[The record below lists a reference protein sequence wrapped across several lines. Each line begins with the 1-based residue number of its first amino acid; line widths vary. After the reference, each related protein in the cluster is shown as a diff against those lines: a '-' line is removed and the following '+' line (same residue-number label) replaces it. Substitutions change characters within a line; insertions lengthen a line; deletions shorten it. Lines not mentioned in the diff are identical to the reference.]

1 MGIIC
6 AEIYLKYTHK
16 QEVRNIITKHLL
28 SKIAFFAAPVVA
40 FLIFW
45 SGAML
50 HLREPSIWSA
60 LYAGT
65 HRNLWIIFMC
75 AIPTILMSWNYG
87 GKFCLLY

>member
-16 QEVRNIITKHLL
+16 QEIRKIITKHPL
-28 SKIAFFAAPVVA
+28 SKIAFFAVPIIG
-40 FLIFW
+40 FSIFW

-60 LYAGT
+60 LYAAT
-65 HRNLWIIFMC
+65 HRNLWIIFIC
-75 AIPTILMSWNYG
+75 AIPTILMSCKCG
-87 GKFCLLY
+87 GKFFLLY